1 MAVNKGFKTLAENNP
16 DFSNQALENAIG
28 VFKIGWVLK
37 SSQLD
42 TAIQN
47 NTVLSGSQKNDI
59 KDTINNVAH
68 LNIGRYLNDMIRHTN
83 TVLDGSIM
91 PVAASETPTFT
102 FLEALQSVQGLQI
115 TIPSLLGI
123 TSAEAS
129 RSVNDHFGTMNN
141 IFSETE
147 DSTAPVF
154 NQLNEAITGINNAN
168 LATETALGTAI
179 DNLKAHIAT
188 LTDDSTDIEHR
199 TPSLTPLSNAVATA
213 QTNFNNAM
221 SAQPLLAYRTTLID
235 MREKINVQVALENSN
250 IITLRTYL
258 ESLSLA
264 SRYAGLAADK
274 KLRELMINLSQNASW
289 RKYFEQYVFN
299 TLNVNTLY
307 ATATD
312 SDKSAVIDQA
322 LASLGLPDVFE
333 YVDLNAVAQK
343 SQRDSRIDTANY
355 DRLTVEQQITRSCEQ
370 LKIETNNRSILN
382 QSELL
387 LKNMDLHDRE
397 QVANALDLHE
407 ASSTLN

>member
-102 FLEALQSVQGLQI
+102 FLEALQSVQGLQL